1 MTSQP
6 ALIVDTMLAEV
17 RDGIAQYGTARTAPE
32 EVRDGIAQYGT
43 AWTAPERSSTG
54 D

>member
-32 EVRDGIAQYGT
+32 
-43 AWTAPERSSTG
+43 RSSTG